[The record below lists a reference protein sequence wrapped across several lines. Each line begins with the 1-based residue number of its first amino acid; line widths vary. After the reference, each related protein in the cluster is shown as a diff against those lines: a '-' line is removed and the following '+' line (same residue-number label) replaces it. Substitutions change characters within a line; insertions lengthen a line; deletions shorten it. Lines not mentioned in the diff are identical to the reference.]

1 MLLRFTVSNF
11 LSFAKETEFTTF
23 PYERLRAHRDHVF
36 DLDASK
42 VLRTAAIYGGNGSG
56 KSNFIR
62 AAYVLWRAVTKA
74 EIDWVGVKRFAMDE
88 SLADQPIAFE
98 MEFKREE
105 TFFLYGLEL
114 ADGYISNEWLYQTF
128 PDKKDAEQLI
138 FERQQTEGRI
148 RVNIIDEYRQ
158 IDRQRSVL
166 QMVETIG
173 LPGGGSTPFLH
184 FADGYRDFPLLSQ
197 ATSWFEE
204 DLLFLTPETGSYHR
218 VELLLNEPQ
227 VLSYVNEL
235 LPKLDTGIVEIAID
249 RFSLTETLRLNATL
263 RGRMEEAFREPLAG
277 DRVALTL
284 PGYLPMVVERKDGEY
299 FAHVLVTKHPAKNGM
314 VNFSVDRES
323 DGTLRLLD
331 LLPLLYGTLHE
342 SKVVFVDE
350 IGRSVHPVVLR
361 ALLQR
366 FLRTPARG
374 QFIFTTHQLDL
385 LDTDLFRQDEIWF
398 VDKNQTGA
406 SELYA
411 LSDFKPRRDLD
422 LQRGYRAGRYGG
434 IPNTLDLAAEIWSDD
449 A

>member
-11 LSFAKETEFTTF
+11 LSFAAETEFTMF
-23 PYERLRAHRDHVF
+23 PYERLRAHRDHVY

-42 VLRTAAIYGGNGSG
+42 VLRAAAIYGGNGSG

-74 EIDWVGVKRFAMDE
+74 EIDWVGVQRFAMDDA
-88 SLADQPIAFE
+88 LTNQPIAFE
-98 MEFKREE
+98 MEFQRED

-114 ADGYISNEWLYQTF
+114 ADGYISSEWLYQTF
-128 PDKKDAEQLI
+128 PDKKDTERLI
-138 FERQQTEGRI
+138 FERKQTEGQI
-148 RVNIIDEYRQ
+148 QVNIIGEYRQ
-158 IDRQRSVL
+158 TDRQKSVL
-166 QMVETIG
+166 QMVDTIG

-184 FADGYRDFPLLSQ
+184 FADGYRDFPLISQ
-197 ATSWFEE
+197 AIAWFEE
-204 DLLFLTPETGSYHR
+204 DVWFLTPDVGSYHR
-218 VELLLNEPQ
+218 VELLLDEPE
-227 VLSYVNEL
+227 LLTYVNEL
-235 LPKLDTGIVEIAID
+235 LPKLDTGIIEVALD
-249 RFSLTETLRLNATL
+249 RFSLTETLRLDATL
-263 RGRMEEAFREPLAG
+263 RGRLEDAFREPLAG

-284 PGYLPMVVERKDGEY
+284 PGYLPMVVERTEGEY
-299 FAHVLVTKHPAKNGM
+299 FAHVLVTRHRAKNGT
-314 VNFSVDRES
+314 VDFSVDRES

-331 LLPLLYGTLHE
+331 LLPLLYGTLRE
-342 SKVVFVDE
+342 PKVVFVDE